1 MIPIV
6 VWYTAELSKA
16 WSEGSLAGKA
26 GKSDQG
32 VTIDQGVRVLDLR
45 NFFI

>member
-26 GKSDQG
+26 GKS
-32 VTIDQGVRVLDLR
+32 RVADPYIAKNSALAKE
-45 NFFI
+45 